1 MAQDLMYYF
10 DKKSP
15 YQRHELGEIQTDFNM
30 SLTIDGEKDSMQV
43 QVFNFNE
50 SEITPNTIL
59 YHLGTQTW
67 WVVSNDNIEKYE
79 SVHGRIPDSM
89 NENNYNTIMAKRLY
103 IQLYNAKTGESIT
116 LPLNPETTDITNEK
130 DVKTYNILGYGEV
143 SIGGN
148 KLLKRLTLSN
158 IFPDN
163 DTYFAL
169 LASLVKQL
177 NYKPYSLQETVDMI
191 NRWVDNNEIIRVI
204 ISGHLNA
211 EFRIQSH
218 TSHVR
223 ESISDLGYTLE
234 LVEYRNPEKEKDV
247 ELTVSAK
254 IVNLKE
260 RAIKKYI
267 PAQITGQ
274 TGQTIYKLAKLTYGG
289 RWQELRDKNA
299 GIGANVNLAGKIV
312 EMLPL

>member
-1 MAQDLMYYF
+1 
-10 DKKSP
+10 
-15 YQRHELGEIQTDFNM
+15 
-30 SLTIDGEKDSMQV
+30 
-43 QVFNFNE
+43 
-50 SEITPNTIL
+50 
-59 YHLGTQTW
+59 
-67 WVVSNDNIEKYE
+67 
-79 SVHGRIPDSM
+79 
-89 NENNYNTIMAKRLY
+89 MAKRLY
-103 IQLYNAKTGESIT
+103 IQLYNANSGESIT

-148 KLLKRLTLSN
+148 KLLKRLTLTN

-247 ELTVSAK
+247 EACVTLLTD
-254 IVNLKE
+254 E
-260 RAIKKYI
+260 AIKEAEEIDKRVSVDYI
-267 PAQITGQ
+267 QISGL
-274 TGQTIYKLAKLTYGG
+274 K
-289 RWQELRDKNA
+289 DKN
-299 GIGANVNLAGKIV
+299 VESKINKIIII
-312 EMLPL
+312 

>member
-1 MAQDLMYYF
+1 
-10 DKKSP
+10 
-15 YQRHELGEIQTDFNM
+15 
-30 SLTIDGEKDSMQV
+30 
-43 QVFNFNE
+43 
-50 SEITPNTIL
+50 
-59 YHLGTQTW
+59 
-67 WVVSNDNIEKYE
+67 
-79 SVHGRIPDSM
+79 
-89 NENNYNTIMAKRLY
+89 MAKRLY

-130 DVKTYNILGYGEV
+130 EVKTYNILGYGEV

-148 KLLKRLTLSN
+148 KQLKRLTLSN
-158 IFPDN
+158 ILPDN
-163 DTYFAL
+163 ETYFSL

-191 NRWVDNNEIIRVI
+191 NRWVDNNDIIRVI
-204 ISGHLNA
+204 ISGYLNA

-223 ESISDLGYTLE
+223 ESVPDLGYTIE
-234 LVEYRNPEKEKDV
+234 LVEYRNPENESLVEK
-247 ELTVSAK
+247 TVSAK
-254 IVNLKE
+254 IVNLKD
-260 RAIKKYI
+260 RGLNKYI

-289 RWQELRDKNA
+289 RWQELALKN
-299 GIGANVNLAGKIV
+299 GISNANISLAGQVV

>member
-1 MAQDLMYYF
+1 
-10 DKKSP
+10 
-15 YQRHELGEIQTDFNM
+15 
-30 SLTIDGEKDSMQV
+30 
-43 QVFNFNE
+43 
-50 SEITPNTIL
+50 
-59 YHLGTQTW
+59 
-67 WVVSNDNIEKYE
+67 
-79 SVHGRIPDSM
+79 
-89 NENNYNTIMAKRLY
+89 MAKRLY
-103 IQLYNAKTGESIT
+103 IQLYNATTGESIT

-130 DVKTYNILGYGEV
+130 EVKTYNILGYGEV

-148 KLLKRLTLSN
+148 KLLKRLTLTN

-163 DTYFAL
+163 DTYFSL

-191 NRWVDNNEIIRVI
+191 NRWVDDNAIIRVI

-223 ESISDLGYTLE
+223 ESVSDLGYTIE
-234 LVEYRNPEKEKDV
+234 LVEYRNPEKEKLV
-247 ELTVSAK
+247 EKTVSAK

-267 PAQITGQ
+267 PSQLTGQ
-274 TGQTIYKLAKLTYGG
+274 AGQTIYKLAKLTYGG
-289 RWQELRDKNA
+289 RWEELAQKN
-299 GIGANVNLAGKIV
+299 GITNANISLAGQVV